1 MPRRRLRCP
10 PLSEWSLR
18 TRVTVA
24 ATVIVGCLLSLALLG
39 FYLMLHW
46 TLEDQLS
53 RRGRDALYELS
64 AFVRLHDPRGED
76 VLRTQ
81 IDGFNLLQS
90 VDDQDRVLASSASLV
105 GYPPIS
111 RLHPSRPGETVSEH
125 LTVRGIPYKIF
136 VSATRVRAQAGWRTV
151 YAGTPEYSYAAVR
164 RLLAVSLGVGVPL
177 SMAVMAWLVWTA
189 VRRALSP
196 MRTMSAEL
204 ADISGGE
211 PYGRVTVPGGHDE
224 IAELGEEINL
234 ALMRLQR
241 TVERQRAFTAD
252 VSHELR
258 SPLTGLRAQLE
269 DALDNPEDE
278 QWPVVARAALDDAD
292 RLQRIVADLL
302 LMARLEAGVQMER
315 RLVDLGELAR
325 EELTRRRGEVP
336 IELSAEPGV
345 VVLGSPDHLRRLLVN
360 LLDNAEHYAR
370 SRVWVRVRAI
380 EPRIAE
386 LEVLDDGPG
395 IAPEDRERVFL
406 RFQRLGGTRRREHG
420 GTGLGLPIS
429 RDIAIVHGGS
439 LNVVDSDLGAR
450 LQLHLPLARP
460 HER

>member
-10 PLSEWSLR
+10 PPSEWSLR
-18 TRVTVA
+18 MRVTVA
-24 ATVIVGCLLSLALLG
+24 ATVIMGCLLSLGLVG
-39 FYLMLHW
+39 FYLVLHW
-46 TLEDQLS
+46 TLQDQVS
-53 RRGRDALYELS
+53 QRGREALYDL
-64 AFVRLHDPRGED
+64 AAIVRLHDPRGED

-81 IDGFNLLQS
+81 VDGFILLQS
-90 VDDQDRVLASSASLV
+90 VDDQDRVLAASAPLA

-111 RLHPSRPGETVSEH
+111 QLRPSRPGEIVSEH
-125 LTVRGIPYKIF
+125 LTVRGVRNKIY
-136 VSATRVRAQAGWRTV
+136 VSATRVRARAGWRTV
-151 YAGTPEYSYAAVR
+151 YAGAPEYSYTPVQ
-164 RLLAVSLGVGVPL
+164 RLLAASLGAGVPL
-177 SMAVMAWLVWTA
+177 SMLVMAWLVWTA
-189 VRRALSP
+189 VRRALAP
-196 MRTMSAEL
+196 MRTMSSEL
-204 ADISGGE
+204 AAISGGE
-211 PYGRVTVPGGHDE
+211 PYGRVSVPGGHDE
-224 IAELGEEINL
+224 IAQLGEEINL

-269 DALDNPEDE
+269 DALEHPEDE

-302 LMARLEAGVQMER
+302 LMARLEAGVQIER
-315 RLVDLGELAR
+315 RPVDLGELAR
-325 EELTRRRGEVP
+325 EELALRRGEVP

-370 SRVWVRVRAI
+370 SRVWVRVRAP
-380 EPRIAE
+380 EPRAAE

-439 LNVVDSDLGAR
+439 LHVVDSEQGAR
-450 LQLHLPLARP
+450 LLLRLPLARP
-460 HER
+460 PDR

>member
-1 MPRRRLRCP
+1 M
-10 PLSEWSLR
+10 
-18 TRVTVA
+18 
-24 ATVIVGCLLSLALLG
+24 
-39 FYLMLHW
+39 
-46 TLEDQLS
+46 
-53 RRGRDALYELS
+53 
-64 AFVRLHDPRGED
+64 
-76 VLRTQ
+76 
-81 IDGFNLLQS
+81 
-90 VDDQDRVLASSASLV
+90 
-105 GYPPIS
+105 
-111 RLHPSRPGETVSEH
+111 SEH